1 MFGLMEQ
8 KRGKFLAF
16 HLGAAGLKKKKKN
29 GKTIT
34 ITGILG
40 TSGKRGAQ
48 QSRQPAK

>member
-16 HLGAAGLKKKKKN
+16 HLGAAGLKKN